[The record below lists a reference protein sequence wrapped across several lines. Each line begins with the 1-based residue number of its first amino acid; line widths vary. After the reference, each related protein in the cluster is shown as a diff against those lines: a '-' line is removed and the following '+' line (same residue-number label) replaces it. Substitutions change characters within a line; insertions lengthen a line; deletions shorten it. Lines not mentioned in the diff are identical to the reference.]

1 MFTVDHTYVLP
12 KGGAYCYTSEQ
23 EYFCQKAFRCKIF
36 LVFAGF
42 SNLQFYAKLLN
53 EFPPP
58 KKKIQIF
65 VVKTYLRNILARR
78 EPPLQPL
85 KGEKGEKEGFS

>member
-1 MFTVDHTYVLP
+1 MYILP

-23 EYFCQKAFRCKIF
+23 EYFCQKAFICKIF

-42 SNLQFYAKLLN
+42 SNLQFYARLLN

-58 KKKIQIF
+58 PKKKEKQIF